1 MNGTWT
7 LFIADLAAGGGSP
20 TFNSAVLTIMTV
32 PEPQT
37 WVMFSGGLAVFCL
50 CRSWRGFKR

>member
-7 LFIADLAAGGGSP
+7 LFITDLAADGGSP
-20 TFNSAVLTIMTV
+20 TINSVILTIMTV

-37 WVMFSGGLAVFCL
+37 
-50 CRSWRGFKR
+50 